1 MKVSS
6 FDIVHVGK
14 YSLVCVDCVGHTYYW
29 YADKLEFL
37 RTVYF
42 IARDSLLFSLI
53 SMLWNSLA
61 YKTRLM
67 RIHPNE

>member
-1 MKVSS
+1 M
-6 FDIVHVGK
+6 
-14 YSLVCVDCVGHTYYW
+14 VCMDCVGHTYCW

-42 IARDSLLFSLI
+42 TARDSLLFSLI

-61 YKTRLM
+61 HKTRLM
-67 RIHPNE
+67 RIRSNLIVK